1 LVSVRDWVFVQP
13 KISTEMKDFLYDVEE
28 KAKSGKVQKQHD
40 LWDDRMKA
48 TQSES
53 AFGIRAL

>member
-1 LVSVRDWVFVQP
+1 MFVQP